1 MAVRNYA
8 LGSLEPVV
16 YFINSRGAI
25 SLPPSTNAALAIKD
39 RMAKRGWEL
48 REAATLDA
56 IDRLQKHMQ
65 EQERRASERNLEH
78 EENLLAQQRKSV
90 RDRLVSRMVS
100 SSTRP
105 YEREFIQHYLMLR
118 DEKREEYRKRYTG
131 DVAYFEALEFNK
143 NSHHIRDAINAI
155 PEMKDVACKRCGQA
169 RRVNNSTLC
178 ANCGGIGSR
187 E

>member
-1 MAVRNYA
+1 MNR
-8 LGSLEPVV
+8 
-16 YFINSRGAI
+16 RGDI

-90 RDRLVSRMVS
+90 RDRLISRMVS
-100 SSTRP
+100 SATSA

-118 DEKREEYRKRYTG
+118 DEKREEYRKRFMQ
-131 DVAYFEALEFNK
+131 DQCYFEAREYDK
-143 NSHHIRDAINAI
+143 SSHHIRDSINAI
-155 PEMKDVACKRCGQA
+155 PEQRDVACTRCGQA
-169 RRVNNSTLC
+169 RRVTNSTLC